1 MARGHDSNGV
11 MKGKVGKLRILMV
24 CMGNICRSPL
34 AEVIVRAAVA
44 KAGFSDLVE
53 IDSAGTHACH
63 SGEPPDVRARQ
74 VAARR
79 GYDLSHRRAR
89 RVKADDFARFDCI
102 LAMDR
107 ANLEAL
113 ERVCPPVHRRKLK
126 LFAGYAPGSGA
137 EEIPDPY
144 YGGVDGFERVLELCE
159 AASRGLLAVYLHEMA
174 HDGHDPGSCVADRP

>member
-1 MARGHDSNGV
+1 MARGRDSNDV
-11 MKGKVGKLRILMV
+11 MKGNVGKLRILMV

-44 KAGFSDLVE
+44 KAGFSDLIE

-63 SGEPPDVRARQ
+63 AGEAPDVRARQ

-102 LAMDR
+102 FAMDR
-107 ANLEAL
+107 ANLKAL
-113 ERVCPPVHRRKLK
+113 ERVCPPAHRPKLK
-126 LFAGYAPGSGA
+126 LFAGYAQGGGA

-144 YGGVDGFERVLELCE
+144 YGGLDGFERVLDLCE
-159 AASRGLLAVYLHEMA
+159 AASQGLLARCLSEMA
-174 HDGHDPGSCVADRP
+174 HDGHGQESCVPDCP